1 VKPHYAI
8 KSNPIAPILTQVR
21 DNQLGFDCA
30 SKNEI
35 NTVLDLGVSAKDIV
49 YSNSVKFEKDIHYA
63 QQVGVEYTTA
73 DSIEEI
79 QKIAQYGNKMK
90 VLWRISIKEK
100 DS

>member
-1 VKPHYAI
+1 MD
-8 KSNPIAPILTQVR
+8 LF
-21 DNQLGFDCA
+21 LGNIF
-30 SKNEI
+30 
-35 NTVLDLGVSAKDIV
+35 
-49 YSNSVKFEKDIHYA
+49 KFEKDIHYA